1 LIDSCRIERAFAACV
16 DKRVQET
23 LSKLLLSSRNLF
35 EKWTVGSFQ
44 HLTAF
49 EAAPMIV

>member
-1 LIDSCRIERAFAACV
+1 LIDSCRIGRAFAARV
-16 DKRVQET
+16 DKTIQET
-23 LSKLLLSSRNLF
+23 LSKFPLSSRKLF

-49 EAAPMIV
+49 EAAPTIV